1 MSRIFQAMRESE
13 KASGKEAP
21 NPPTSNG
28 GQLPDLVASLESWSA
43 GLEGPSAGTL
53 QSAPRTSA
61 NVSPR
66 AGVLGALG
74 DLDNPQKTVEQ
85 PVEPG
90 EQWQELAARIR
101 LRPEILERAE
111 QVICQPRAE
120 ERVLTSGQFP
130 TSAQE
135 SFRVLCQRL
144 LQVRKQRRLQSLL
157 ITSPVPR
164 EGKTV
169 TAINLA
175 ATLARSSPAVLLVDA
190 DLRHPGLPVLGIAP
204 GSGLADY
211 LAGRIELTK
220 AIRRVDPLGFYY
232 LAAGFATTNPSELL
246 QKPALQEF
254 INQAAAAFD
263 WVIFDSPSINL
274 FADPRHLAM
283 LVDGVLLVVRE
294 NMTPKELAEKSLVAL
309 EKAFVVGLVLNAS
322 TGSPYAHY
330 ALSERSRAVEKDETA
345 AAPKQSKEKLAGNG
359 SIIPRVFS
367 DQGGRR
373 P

>member
-1 MSRIFQAMRESE
+1 MSRILQAMRESE
-13 KASGKEAP
+13 KASGTGAP
-21 NPPTSNG
+21 TPPTSND
-28 GQLPDLVASLESWSA
+28 GQLPDLFASLESWSA
-43 GLEGPSAGTL
+43 GLEDPSAETL
-53 QSAPRTSA
+53 QSPPRTSA
-61 NVSPR
+61 NASPR

-85 PVEPG
+85 PAEPG
-90 EQWQELAARIR
+90 EQWRELAARIHS
-101 LRPEILERAE
+101 RPEIVERAE
-111 QVICQPRAE
+111 QVACRPRAE

-130 TSAQE
+130 AAAHE

-144 LQVRKQRRLQSLL
+144 LQARKQRRLQSLL
-157 ITSPVPR
+157 ITSPVPH

-169 TAINLA
+169 TSINLA

-204 GSGLADY
+204 ESGLADC
-211 LAGRIELTK
+211 LAGRVELTK

-232 LAAGFATTNPSELL
+232 LPAGFASTNPSELL
-246 QKPALQEF
+246 QKPALREF
-254 INQAAAAFD
+254 ISQATAAFD

-309 EKAFVVGLVLNAS
+309 EKAFVVGVVLNAS

-330 ALSERSRAVEKDETA
+330 DLSEQSRAVEKDETA
-345 AAPKQSKEKLAGNG
+345 SIPKQLKEKPVSN
-359 SIIPRVFS
+359 
-367 DQGGRR
+367 
-373 P
+373 